1 MGGELV
7 KAGVPTQKNKEEL
20 VKKNPTKKQKSAFQK
35 NFGEKVD
42 FLDANKPTPK
52 YGKKKPKPNRYVR

>member
-1 MGGELV
+1 M
-7 KAGVPTQKNKEEL
+7 
-20 VKKNPTKKQKSAFQK
+20 KKNPTKKQKSAFQK